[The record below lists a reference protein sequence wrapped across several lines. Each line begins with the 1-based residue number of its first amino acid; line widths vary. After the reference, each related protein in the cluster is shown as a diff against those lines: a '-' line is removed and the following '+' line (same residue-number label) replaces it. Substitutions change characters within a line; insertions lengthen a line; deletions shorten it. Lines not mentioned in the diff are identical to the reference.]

1 MGFWLKVSSGVRR
14 YVVRDSTA
22 FGSEVAKMADYKARA
37 KRARREF
44 WTYRHGNDGCG
55 QLAGERQIL
64 ELIFLGAPLP
74 GILNRLCTA
83 IDVQIG
89 NVVSV
94 LSPPDQDENHFCF
107 ETQSAM
113 RMGLDVFWFHRI
125 LSRDRAFL
133 GTIKIYGCDSRQPTP
148 HEHKLIERMS
158 QLAGIALQRHEDEQ
172 DFESPPGRTEGG
184 IIGAFGRPP
193 FVIN

>member
-1 MGFWLKVSSGVRR
+1 MRLWVPSAVRR
-14 YVVRDSTA
+14 YVVRNSTA
-22 FGSEVAKMADYKARA
+22 FGGEVATMADYKPRA

-44 WTYRHGNDGCG
+44 GTYRHSNERRV

-64 ELIFLGAPLP
+64 ELISLGAPLP

-83 IDVQIG
+83 IDVHIG
-89 NVVSV
+89 NVVTAF
-94 LSPPDQDENHFCF
+94 SPPDQDENHLCF

-125 LSRDRAFL
+125 LSGDRAFL
-133 GTIKIYGCDSRQPTP
+133 GTIRIYGCDSRQPTP
-148 HEHKLIERMS
+148 HEHKLIERIS
-158 QLAGIALQRHEDEQ
+158 HLAGIALQRHEDEQ
-172 DFESPPGRTEGG
+172 GFERPSGRTEGG
-184 IIGAFGRPP
+184 IIGAFERPP